1 MQVLKDVECLQLI
14 SGIEQGNMSSRRR
27 SREMAIQV
35 LYQVDM
41 AQSDL
46 AEALRLFC
54 EHFKA
59 PESIRDFAF
68 ELARGAYE
76 HREEVDTLI
85 KRFSEHWRLE
95 RMPTVDRNILR
106 LAIYELLYRPDIP
119 AKVSINEAVDLGKKY
134 GSEDS
139 GSFINGIL
147 DKIRLHL
154 EDTGKREALAAN
166 DSTFGQAGDTAG

>member
-1 MQVLKDVECLQLI
+1 
-14 SGIEQGNMSSRRR
+14 MSSRRR
-27 SREMAIQV
+27 SREMVIQV
-35 LYQVDM
+35 LYQVEM

-46 AEALRLFC
+46 VEALRLFC

-68 ELARGAYE
+68 ELARGAYG
-76 HREEVDTLI
+76 HREEADILI

-95 RMPTVDRNILR
+95 RMPIVDRNILR

-147 DKIRLHL
+147 DRIRLHL
-154 EDTGKREALAAN
+154 EETGRRKTSPDNGHTLE
-166 DSTFGQAGDTAG
+166 SAGEIAR

>member
-1 MQVLKDVECLQLI
+1 
-14 SGIEQGNMSSRRR
+14 MSSRRR

-68 ELARGAYE
+68 ELARGAHE
-76 HREEVDTLI
+76 HQEEVDSLI
-85 KRFSEHWRLE
+85 KGFSENWRLE

-147 DKIRLHL
+147 DRIRLHL
-154 EDTGKREALAAN
+154 EETGRRETRAAN

>member
-1 MQVLKDVECLQLI
+1 
-14 SGIEQGNMSSRRR
+14 
-27 SREMAIQV
+27 MAVQV

-68 ELARGAYE
+68 ELARGAYD

-85 KRFSEHWRLE
+85 KRFSENWRLE
-95 RMPTVDRNILR
+95 RMPAVDRNILR
-106 LAIYELLYRPDIP
+106 LAIYELLYRLDIP

-147 DKIRLHL
+147 DRIRLHL
-154 EDTGKREALAAN
+154 EETGRRKSAPDNGPALE
-166 DSTFGQAGDTAG
+166 TAGDIAG

>member
-1 MQVLKDVECLQLI
+1 
-14 SGIEQGNMSSRRR
+14 MSSRRR

-46 AEALRLFC
+46 TEALRLFC
-54 EHFKA
+54 EHFNA
-59 PESIRDFAF
+59 PESIRDFASD
-68 ELARGAYE
+68 LARGAHE
-76 HREEVDTLI
+76 HQQEVDTLI
-85 KRFSEHWRLE
+85 KRFSENWRLE
-95 RMPTVDRNILR
+95 RMPAVDRNILR

-147 DKIRLHL
+147 DRIRLHL
-154 EDTGKREALAAN
+154 EETGRRKTPPGN
-166 DSTFGQAGDTAG
+166 GPTFEPVGDIAG

>member
-1 MQVLKDVECLQLI
+1 
-14 SGIEQGNMSSRRR
+14 MSSRRR

-41 AQSDL
+41 VQSDL

-76 HREEVDTLI
+76 HREEVDNLI
-85 KRFSEHWRLE
+85 KQFSEHWRLE

-106 LAIYELLYRPDIP
+106 LAIYELLYQPDIP

-147 DKIRLHL
+147 DRIRIYL
-154 EDTGKREALAAN
+154 EETGRRKSPSAKDPAFEP
-166 DSTFGQAGDTAG
+166 AGDIAG

>member
-1 MQVLKDVECLQLI
+1 
-14 SGIEQGNMSSRRR
+14 
-27 SREMAIQV
+27 MAIQV

-46 AEALRLFC
+46 TEALRLFC
-54 EHFKA
+54 EHFNA
-59 PESIRDFAF
+59 PESIRDFASD
-68 ELARGAYE
+68 LARGAHE
-76 HREEVDTLI
+76 HQQEVDTLI
-85 KRFSEHWRLE
+85 KRFSENWRLE
-95 RMPTVDRNILR
+95 RMPAVDRNILR

-147 DKIRLHL
+147 DRIRLYL
-154 EDTGKREALAAN
+154 EETGRRKPPQVTVLL
-166 DSTFGQAGDTAG
+166 

>member
-1 MQVLKDVECLQLI
+1 
-14 SGIEQGNMSSRRR
+14 MSSRRR

-35 LYQVDM
+35 LYQVDVVK
-41 AQSDL
+41 SDP
-46 AEALRLFC
+46 AEAMRLFC

-68 ELARGAYE
+68 ELALGTHE

-85 KRFSEHWRLE
+85 KRFSENWRLE
-95 RMPTVDRNILR
+95 RMPIVDRNILR
-106 LAIYELLYRPDIP
+106 LATYELLYRLDIP
-119 AKVSINEAVDLGKKY
+119 AKVSINEAVDIGKKY

-147 DKIRLHL
+147 DRIRLHL
-154 EDTGKREALAAN
+154 EESGRRKTAMENDQAF
-166 DSTFGQAGDTAG
+166 DSTGNIAR

>member
-1 MQVLKDVECLQLI
+1 
-14 SGIEQGNMSSRRR
+14 MSSRRR

-59 PESIRDFAF
+59 PESIRDFAS
-68 ELARGAYE
+68 ELARGAHE
-76 HREEVDTLI
+76 HREEVDSLI
-85 KRFSEHWRLE
+85 KGFSENWRLE
-95 RMPTVDRNILR
+95 RMPAVDRNILR

-119 AKVSINEAVDLGKKY
+119 TKVSINEAVDLGKKY

-147 DKIRLHL
+147 DRIRLHL
-154 EDTGKREALAAN
+154 EETGRRETRAAN

>member
-1 MQVLKDVECLQLI
+1 MT
-14 SGIEQGNMSSRRR
+14 SRRR

-41 AQSDL
+41 AKSDL
-46 AEALRLFC
+46 EEALRLFC

-59 PESIRDFAF
+59 PESIRDFAA
-68 ELARGAYE
+68 ELVRGAHE
-76 HREEVDTLI
+76 RREEIDTLI

-106 LAIYELLYRPDIP
+106 LAIYELLCRPDIP

-134 GSEDS
+134 GAEDS

-147 DKIRLHL
+147 DRIRLHL
-154 EDTGKREALAAN
+154 EETGRRKTPPVN
-166 DSTFGQAGDTAG
+166 DSAFERAGDTAG

>member
-1 MQVLKDVECLQLI
+1 
-14 SGIEQGNMSSRRR
+14 MSSRRR

-41 AQSDL
+41 AQTDL

-59 PESIRDFAF
+59 PQSIRDFAF

-76 HREEVDTLI
+76 HLEEVDSLI

-106 LAIYELLYRPDIP
+106 LAIYELLYQPDIP

-147 DKIRLHL
+147 DRIRLHL
-154 EDTGKREALAAN
+154 EETGRRKTTSAKGSAFE
-166 DSTFGQAGDTAG
+166 STRDVVG

>member
-1 MQVLKDVECLQLI
+1 
-14 SGIEQGNMSSRRR
+14 
-27 SREMAIQV
+27 MAIQV

-46 AEALRLFC
+46 TEALRLFC

-59 PESIRDFAF
+59 PESIRNFAF
-68 ELARGAYE
+68 ELARGVHE
-76 HREEVDTLI
+76 HREAIDTLI
-85 KRFSEHWRLE
+85 RRFSEHWRLE

-106 LAIYELLYRPDIP
+106 LAAYELVYRPDIP

-147 DKIRLHL
+147 DRIRLHL
-154 EDTGKREALAAN
+154 EGEE
-166 DSTFGQAGDTAG
+166 QVGDLMGEDRLEESRQNYQRAENTK

>member
-1 MQVLKDVECLQLI
+1 
-14 SGIEQGNMSSRRR
+14 MSSRRR

-54 EHFKA
+54 EHFEA

-68 ELARGAYE
+68 ELSRGVDE

-106 LAIYELLYRPDIP
+106 LAIYELLYRSDIP

-147 DKIRLHL
+147 DRIRLHL
-154 EDTGKREALAAN
+154 EETGRRKTPSADGPAFEP
-166 DSTFGQAGDTAG
+166 AGDIAG

>member
-14 SGIEQGNMSSRRR
+14 NGIEQEDMSSRRR

-68 ELARGAYE
+68 ELARGAHE
-76 HREEVDTLI
+76 HQEEVDSLI
-85 KRFSEHWRLE
+85 KGFSENWRLE

-147 DKIRLHL
+147 DRIRLHL
-154 EDTGKREALAAN
+154 EETGRRETRAAN

>member
-1 MQVLKDVECLQLI
+1 MT
-14 SGIEQGNMSSRRR
+14 SRRR

-35 LYQVDM
+35 LYQVEM

-46 AEALRLFC
+46 AEAVRLFC

-68 ELARGAYE
+68 ELARGANE
-76 HREEVDTLI
+76 HREEIDTLI

-119 AKVSINEAVDLGKKY
+119 AKVSINEAVDIGKKY

-147 DKIRLHL
+147 DRIRLHL
-154 EDTGKREALAAN
+154 EETGRRKTRPVK
-166 DSTFGQAGDTAG
+166 DSAFERAGDTAG

>member
-14 SGIEQGNMSSRRR
+14 SGIEQENMSSRRR

-68 ELARGAYE
+68 ELARGAHE

-147 DKIRLHL
+147 DRIRLHL
-154 EDTGKREALAAN
+154 EETGRRETLAAS

>member
-1 MQVLKDVECLQLI
+1 
-14 SGIEQGNMSSRRR
+14 MSSRRR

-59 PESIRDFAF
+59 PESIRDFAS
-68 ELARGAYE
+68 ELARGAHE
-76 HREEVDTLI
+76 HREEVDSLI
-85 KRFSEHWRLE
+85 KGFSENWRLE
-95 RMPTVDRNILR
+95 RMPAVDRNILR

-119 AKVSINEAVDLGKKY
+119 TKVSINEAVDLGKKY

-147 DKIRLHL
+147 DRIRLHL
-154 EDTGKREALAAN
+154 EETGRRETRAAN
-166 DSTFGQAGDTAG
+166 DSTFGQAGDAAG